1 MVCTGQEWFVRDR
14 NGLYA
19 GLAWSVQDWVGQFG
33 IGWSVRVRNGL
44 YGTGLVSTGQ
54 GWSVQLSVGQCSKYR
69 RGGQVWF
76 LWDRLVGKGQVG
88 QYGRGLVSLE
98 ES

>member
-14 NGLYA
+14 NGLCGTGMVCT
-19 GLAWSVQDWVGQFG
+19 GLGWSVQD
-33 IGWSVRVRNGL
+33 RVSQCR
-44 YGTGLVSTGQ
+44 TGLVSTR
-54 GWSVQLSVGQCSKYR
+54 LSVGQCSTYR
-69 RGGQVWF
+69 RGGQVWS

-88 QYGRGLVSLE
+88 QYGIGLVSLE